1 MNTPD
6 FSTIICIHNALEDV
20 RHCLESVLRTD
31 FPGQMEIILVDDG
44 SDAPTRDYVRDMM
57 TQHDQIKAVRREK
70 AGGYTVAA
78 NTGLRLAAGPIIA
91 LLNSDTIV
99 PAVWAQKIAAS
110 FAENPDIGLFGPLS
124 NAASWQSVPHRSDPR
139 GGWAVNA
146 LPEGIDV
153 DAMDAMV
160 EAASPRDLPLIR
172 VPLVNGFC
180 YCIRKSVIDKVGYLD
195 EKSFPRG
202 FGEEDDYCFR
212 IAEAGFGIAILP
224 KLYVFHAKSKS
235 YGVEGRK
242 AIVKKSAIALKEKH
256 SEARLQRSVGD
267 MKVNPYIDTMRQR
280 ILDAFEER
288 GLEAELS

>member
-1 MNTPD
+1 MSTPD
-6 FSTIICIHNALEDV
+6 FSVIICIHNALEDV
-20 RHCLESVLRTD
+20 RNCLDSVLRTD
-31 FPGQMEIILVDDG
+31 FSGQIEIILIDDG
-44 SDAPTRDYVRDMM
+44 SNAPTRDYVHEMM
-57 TQHDQIKAVRREK
+57 SAHDQVMAVRREK

-78 NTGLRLAAGPIIA
+78 NTGLRLAKGEIIA

-99 PAVWAQKIAAS
+99 PRGWAQKITAA
-110 FAENPDIGLFGPLS
+110 FAQNPDIGLFGPLS

-146 LPEGIDV
+146 LPRGVDV
-153 DAMDAMV
+153 DAMDVLV
-160 EAASPRDLPLIR
+160 EAASPDDLPLIR

-180 YCIRKSVIDKVGYLD
+180 YCIRKSVIQKVGYLD
-195 EKSFPRG
+195 EASFPRG

-224 KLYVFHAKSKS
+224 TLYVFHAKSKS

-267 MKVNPYIDTMRQR
+267 MKANPYIDTMRQR
-280 ILDAFEER
+280 ILDALEER